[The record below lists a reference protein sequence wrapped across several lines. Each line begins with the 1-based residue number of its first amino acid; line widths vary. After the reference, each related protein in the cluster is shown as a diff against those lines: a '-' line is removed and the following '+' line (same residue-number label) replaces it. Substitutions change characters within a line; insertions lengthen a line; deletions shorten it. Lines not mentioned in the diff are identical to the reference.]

1 MTDETKKSQTPGR
14 TLFLVETAVL
24 AAIVVLMAFTPIGY
38 IRTTG
43 LEITLIVI
51 PVTVGA
57 VVLGP
62 KAGLILGTV
71 FGLTS
76 FLQAFGISAFGTML
90 FSINPVATF
99 IVCVPTRMLMG
110 WLTGVIYQAMKKHNA
125 DSMVALP
132 VASLDGPLLNTVFFM
147 TTLVVC
153 FYHTDYI
160 QGFVTAL
167 GAKNPFL
174 FIILFV
180 GINGL
185 IEAIVGFIVSTAV
198 GKALLTANARTAR

>member
-132 VASLDGPLLNTVFFM
+132 VASLCGPLLNTVFFM